1 MTDRILLVSEYFPPA
16 IGGSSEL
23 LANIYTRLHGDVRV
37 LTTVGSGA
45 AEPPVDRA
53 GVVRMR
59 FPAGLGLL
67 APAALSDMSRLTRQ
81 VAGLSSKRTVIYC
94 GRALPE
100 GSAAWLHSLATRTP
114 YACWTHGEELPIAA
128 TSREL
133 SWLLRRVHRR
143 AAALIA
149 NSHNTSRL
157 LEALGNPAEKI
168 YVVHPAVDAERFKPD
183 LPQAGALRRR
193 LARDHETVLLS
204 VGRLQARK
212 GHDLVLKAL
221 ASLPRD
227 APRIRYIV
235 TGSGDDL
242 SRLRGLTSELGLN
255 GQVDF
260 VGVVP
265 FDELPAYYAAADVF
279 VHPNRVEG
287 EDFEGFGMVFLEAA
301 ASGTPVIGGRSG
313 GVPEAIDEGKTGLL
327 VGGTDAHEL
336 AAAIRQLAA
345 SATLRAAFG
354 TAARQ
359 RVLTHFTWARAVK
372 QVEDI
377 DALIRRRFVPNVRA

>member
-1 MTDRILLVSEYFPPA
+1 
-16 IGGSSEL
+16 
-23 LANIYTRLHGDVRV
+23 
-37 LTTVGSGA
+37 
-45 AEPPVDRA
+45 
-53 GVVRMR
+53 MR

-81 VAGLSSKRTVIYC
+81 VAGLSSKQTVIYC

-149 NSHNTSRL
+149 NSHNTARL

-242 SRLRGLTSELGLN
+242 SRLQGLTSELGLS

-345 SATLRAAFG
+345 SATLRAGFG

-377 DALIRRRFVPNVRA
+377 DALIRRRFVPSARA